1 VPSLLDEVMQKLSG
15 MTPAEVA
22 ELERDIE
29 QQAEA
34 VWIPSHGPQYTAYF
48 HPADELLYGGSG
60 GSGKGLRVMDS
71 VLTPFGW
78 RKVGEIKVGDA
89 ICSTDG
95 TVQKVLRVVQRGRQP
110 LYKFTW
116 SDGASTVVDS
126 DHLWLGWWAGLS
138 RKIANKQTCGEEGA
152 RIWTTADI
160 FERANRDGAK
170 RFCIP
175 TISAPCAFNV
185 PGEKKGPHRFIK
197 RTLPPYVL
205 GVLLGDG
212 NLTTKVVRWGKPEP
226 EIEAR
231 VRECMAAARGAPV
244 EMSVDKPETTG
255 ISFRFLDSSGVKEEL
270 ADFGLLGKSSL
281 EKFIPRMYLFATT
294 DERWELIRG
303 LMDTDGWVE
312 EDGESYFGSS
322 SRQLALDLQHLARS
336 LGAIATI
343 YDKFPTYTYNGER
356 REGQPAY
363 TVRVKIPNPERLFT
377 LERKRQRCMG
387 KQPQQMARFLDRI
400 EPFGEDDTICFV
412 VSNPNRLFITDD
424 FVVTHNSDLA
434 LGLAFTAH
442 WNSLILRRQYVDL
455 GGMIERA
462 IEINGTRDGFS
473 GAVPPRLY
481 TRDGRRIVFGA
492 HKEAGDEQSFQG
504 APYSLKVFDEAV
516 QHLLSQ
522 IKFHL
527 GWLRSTR
534 IDEEGNPER
543 CRAVL
548 ATNPPIDSSG
558 DWIIG
563 RYRPW
568 LDLTHHN
575 PAKHGEMR
583 WFITNPDGEDQE
595 VDGPE
600 PIEFTIN
607 GEKRTYKP
615 LSRTFIPGRLSDNPY
630 LVNTN
635 YQSQLD
641 ALPEPIRSAVRDGN
655 FMLSRSDTMNQV
667 IPSDWVMAAQN
678 RWKKD
683 GHRGKKMSAMG
694 YDPAG
699 GGRDSAELV
708 MRHDFHYSEII
719 TVKGDDTKDG
729 SMSVALLFRHRRDN
743 AVIVIDHGGGY
754 AGQTA
759 LRLRDN
765 ETDYVAY
772 NGNHQ
777 GIGRDASGKL
787 KFYNHRAEVWW
798 KFREALD
805 PDQPGGSQVALPPSA
820 ELRADL
826 TTPTYTVEKNG
837 IQIESKDSIRKKL
850 GRSPGKGDA
859 VVLAWAPA
867 NGAIRKRDSAITSGP
882 RTLPTHS
889 KTTRDKS
896 PLARRRGR

>member
-1 VPSLLDEVMQKLSG
+1 VASLLDEVMGKLSG
-15 MTPAEVA
+15 MSPAELA
-22 ELERDIE
+22 ELEKNVEE
-29 QQAEA
+29 QTES

-60 GSGKGLRVMDS
+60 GSGK
-71 VLTPFGW
+71 
-78 RKVGEIKVGDA
+78 
-89 ICSTDG
+89 
-95 TVQKVLRVVQRGRQP
+95 
-110 LYKFTW
+110 
-116 SDGASTVVDS
+116 
-126 DHLWLGWWAGLS
+126 
-138 RKIANKQTCGEEGA
+138 
-152 RIWTTADI
+152 
-160 FERANRDGAK
+160 
-170 RFCIP
+170 
-175 TISAPCAFNV
+175 
-185 PGEKKGPHRFIK
+185 
-197 RTLPPYVL
+197 
-205 GVLLGDG
+205 
-212 NLTTKVVRWGKPEP
+212 
-226 EIEAR
+226 
-231 VRECMAAARGAPV
+231 
-244 EMSVDKPETTG
+244 
-255 ISFRFLDSSGVKEEL
+255 
-270 ADFGLLGKSSL
+270 
-281 EKFIPRMYLFATT
+281 
-294 DERWELIRG
+294 
-303 LMDTDGWVE
+303 
-312 EDGESYFGSS
+312 
-322 SRQLALDLQHLARS
+322 
-336 LGAIATI
+336 
-343 YDKFPTYTYNGER
+343 
-356 REGQPAY
+356 
-363 TVRVKIPNPERLFT
+363 
-377 LERKRQRCMG
+377 
-387 KQPQQMARFLDRI
+387 
-400 EPFGEDDTICFV
+400 
-412 VSNPNRLFITDD
+412 
-424 FVVTHNSDLA
+424 SDLA

-481 TRDGRRIVFGA
+481 TKDGRRIVFGA

-534 IDEEGNPER
+534 IDANGNPER
-543 CRAVL
+543 CRAIL

-568 LDLTHHN
+568 LDLTHPN
-575 PAKHGEMR
+575 PAKHGELR
-583 WFITNPDGEDQE
+583 WFITNPEGEDQE
-595 VDGPE
+595 MPGPE
-600 PIEFTIN
+600 PVEFTVN
-607 GEKRTYKP
+607 GVKKIYKP
-615 LSRTFIPGRLSDNPY
+615 LSRSFIPGRLSDNPY
-630 LVNTN
+630 LVNTS

-655 FMLSRSDTMNQV
+655 FMLGRTDSMNQV
-667 IPSDWVMAAQN
+667 IPTDWVIAAQA
-678 RWKKD
+678 RWNKD
-683 GHRGKKMSAMG
+683 NKRGKKMEAMG

-708 MRHDFHYSEII
+708 MRHGFHFTEIV

-777 GIGRDASGKL
+777 GVGRDASGKL

-805 PDQPGGSQVALPPSA
+805 PDQPGGSQIELPPSA

-850 GRSPGKGDA
+850 GRSPGKGDC
-859 VVLAWAPA
+859 VVLAWTPSI
-867 NGAIRKRDSAITSGP
+867 GAIRKRDSATSTS
-882 RTLPTHS
+882 RHALPTHT
-889 KTTRDKS
+889 KGTRDKS
-896 PLARRRGR
+896 PLQRRRGR